1 MRFDPLCADPEIAD
15 PAFPPCGYALTI
27 PSGGC
32 NLYGVLYRPSG
43 KGLHPT
49 VLMLHGFPGTEKN
62 LDLAQVFRRAGF
74 NAALF
79 SYRGAWGSQGDFSFT
94 HVIEDSRAALAFL
107 REEFAER
114 EYGVDR
120 DRIIL
125 FGHSMGGFAALKA
138 AETAPFISDVLF
150 LAGWNIGLDGIRSS
164 EDPYAAGKLRT
175 LLGEGARVLAGTS
188 VAALMDEI
196 ALKGEAFDLRNS
208 VPSLGG
214 KKILLVGASRDGVT
228 PPEFHHE
235 PLLEAL
241 RKGEDLSAEE
251 AMIDTDHSF
260 SGSRVALARVLLE
273 FLQKRGY

>member
-1 MRFDPLCADPEIAD
+1 MKFDPFCADPEIGD
-15 PAFPPCGYALTI
+15 PAFPPSGYALTI

-32 NLYGVLYRPSG
+32 NLYGVLYRPAG

-62 LDLAQVFRRAGF
+62 LDLAQIFRRAGF
-74 NAALF
+74 NAAVF
-79 SYRGAWGSQGDFSFT
+79 SYRGAWGSQGDFSFSS
-94 HVIEDSRAALAFL
+94 VIEDSRAALAFL

-114 EYGVDR
+114 EYAVDR

-138 AETAPFISDVLF
+138 AETAPFVSDVLF
-150 LAGWNIGLDGIRSS
+150 LSGWNIGLDGIRSS
-164 EDPYAAGKLRT
+164 EDPDAAEKLKA

-188 VAALMDEI
+188 VGALMGEI
-196 ALKGEAFDLRNS
+196 ARRGETFDLRNS
-208 VPSLGG
+208 VPLLGG
-214 KKILLVGASRDGVT
+214 KHILLVGASRDGVT
-228 PPEFHHE
+228 PPEFHHD

-241 RKGEDLSAEE
+241 RKRKDLSAEE
-251 AMIDTDHSF
+251 AVIDDDHSF

-273 FLQKRGY
+273 FLHKRGY